1 MKFIQGIVGE
11 ERVLLALTHNSMSQH
26 EIATATTTTTKNHIE
41 GSIGKNSI
49 CKSPLI
55 FLLSSLLLRLG
66 WSAVSYCG
74 CYIQMTG
81 GEQQEWYKFEK
92 MWQFESKSKVWR
104 ENITHYIFRCICKI
118 VKIWHQSS
126 STVRRGRQNLIRLI
140 WRKRGLLKASK
151 WAHQVAWRE

>member
-26 EIATATTTTTKNHIE
+26 EIATATTTKKNHIE

-66 WSAVSYCG
+66 
-74 CYIQMTG
+74 
-81 GEQQEWYKFEK
+81 
-92 MWQFESKSKVWR
+92 
-104 ENITHYIFRCICKI
+104 
-118 VKIWHQSS
+118 
-126 STVRRGRQNLIRLI
+126 
-140 WRKRGLLKASK
+140 
-151 WAHQVAWRE
+151 

>member
-26 EIATATTTTTKNHIE
+26 EIATATTTTTTKNHIE

-66 WSAVSYCG
+66 
-74 CYIQMTG
+74 
-81 GEQQEWYKFEK
+81 
-92 MWQFESKSKVWR
+92 
-104 ENITHYIFRCICKI
+104 
-118 VKIWHQSS
+118 
-126 STVRRGRQNLIRLI
+126 
-140 WRKRGLLKASK
+140 
-151 WAHQVAWRE
+151 

>member
-66 WSAVSYCG
+66 
-74 CYIQMTG
+74 
-81 GEQQEWYKFEK
+81 
-92 MWQFESKSKVWR
+92 
-104 ENITHYIFRCICKI
+104 
-118 VKIWHQSS
+118 
-126 STVRRGRQNLIRLI
+126 
-140 WRKRGLLKASK
+140 
-151 WAHQVAWRE
+151 